1 MSIAAMDQELR
12 RVNSVTL
19 EVLEAV
25 TGCLS
30 ALPAPG
36 ERIVKEEWD
45 TVVFQFDTAEMK
57 HQHAVSSLSR
67 VVGNLSTGL
76 QRHHAKA
83 SELHR
88 LQSTIDGLVAALR
101 RIVKE

>member
-1 MSIAAMDQELR
+1 MSTAAMDQELR
-12 RVNSVTL
+12 RINSVTL

-36 ERIVKEEWD
+36 ERIVKQEWD

-57 HQHAVSSLSR
+57 HQHAVNSLAG
-67 VVGNLSTGL
+67 VVGKLSTGL

-88 LQSTIDGLVAALR
+88 LQSTIDGLLAALR
-101 RIVKE
+101 RLVKD

>member
-1 MSIAAMDQELR
+1 MSSSAMDQELQTI
-12 RVNSVTL
+12 NSVTI

-57 HQHAVSSLSR
+57 HQHAVNSLAR
-67 VVGNLSTGL
+67 VVGNLSSGL
-76 QRHHAKA
+76 QRHHTKA
-83 SELHR
+83 TELHR
-88 LQSTIDGLVAALR
+88 LQSTIDGLIAALR
-101 RIVKE
+101 RLVKD

>member
-12 RVNSVTL
+12 RINSVTL

-57 HQHAVSSLSR
+57 HQHVVSSLSR
-67 VVGNLSTGL
+67 VVGKLSSGL
-76 QRHHAKA
+76 ERHHAKA
-83 SELHR
+83 TELHR
-88 LQSTIDGLVAALR
+88 LQSKLDELLAALR
-101 RIVKE
+101 RLVKD

>member
-12 RVNSVTL
+12 RINSVTL

-67 VVGNLSTGL
+67 LVSNLSSGL
-76 QRHHAKA
+76 HCHRTKA
-83 SELHR
+83 TELHR

-101 RIVKE
+101 RIVED

>member
-1 MSIAAMDQELR
+1 MSTAAMDQELR
-12 RVNSVTL
+12 RINSVTL

-36 ERIVKEEWD
+36 ERIVKQEWD

-57 HQHAVSSLSR
+57 HQHTVSSLSR
-67 VVGNLSTGL
+67 VVGDLSRGL
-76 QRHHAKA
+76 QRHHTKA

-88 LQSTIDGLVAALR
+88 LQSKIDELLAALR
-101 RIVKE
+101 RLIKD